1 MGRVTPFT
9 LYYPAVNFVHG
20 GPFVFLLLNYR
31 LLCYVG
37 FRFWGWWSW
46 RRVVVVDFSGRGLR
60 GGNVIVEI
68 EGFEALE
75 EGGSA
80 SELGLEVLMRRLKLA
95 EIGVGVVVMGWLVG
109 GEAGGEGDGEDHEV
123 QEDEEESGG

>member
-1 MGRVTPFT
+1 M
-9 LYYPAVNFVHG
+9 
-20 GPFVFLLLNYR
+20 
-31 LLCYVG
+31 
-37 FRFWGWWSW
+37 
-46 RRVVVVDFSGRGLR
+46 VVVDFSGRGLR

-123 QEDEEESGG
+123 Q